1 MKIKRYIFLLITLC
15 VLSVAVF
22 FALKKININPKYHI
36 GQIIDSIN
44 GVYVYYNGGI
54 DNTCGRNIAAD
65 NYNLGL
71 KYQCVEFVK
80 RYYYQHLN
88 HKMPDTY
95 GNAKDFFDEKT
106 KDGQINKKRNLIQ
119 YKNPSSTKPMADD
132 ILIFDGTVSNKYGHI
147 AIISKVTDKEIEIV
161 QQNPGQ
167 FD

>member
-1 MKIKRYIFLLITLC
+1 MKPLQCKITNNLLI
-15 VLSVAVF
+15 F
-22 FALKKININPKYHI
+22 NI
-36 GQIIDSIN
+36 
-44 GVYVYYNGGI
+44 
-54 DNTCGRNIAAD
+54 
-65 NYNLGL
+65 
-71 KYQCVEFVK
+71 
-80 RYYYQHLN
+80 LN

-119 YKNPSSTKPMADD
+119 YKNPSSTKPMTDD